1 MPPSETAYHF
11 AQFDRNCVRTQPDFT
26 MIGSGE
32 LGGKARGLAFMKA
45 ILQESPESRRVCQTA
60 GVIIRIPT
68 LTVITTELFDEFLKL
83 NHLQELAYASASDD
97 YLLAHAFQHAD
108 LPVMMLGDLRSLL
121 QQIHTPLAIRSSS
134 LLEDS
139 IDEPLAGIYTTKMIP
154 NNQASLDVRFQK
166 LVEAIK
172 LVYASTFFIQAK
184 NYLKATRHTLADEK
198 MAVIIQ
204 EVVGLRQGAC
214 FYPNIS
220 GVARSYN
227 FYPTGKA
234 AAEDGVINLALGLG
248 KTIVD
253 GGVSW
258 FYSPAYPTVFP
269 PSRSPRDLLKQTQL
283 RFWAINM
290 GNLRTYDP
298 FHEAEYLVHPH
309 IVEAEKDGTLDWV
322 ASTYN
327 AQSDRIDIGLS
338 GKGPRILTFAP
349 ILQLQRLPLNEILKV
364 LLSACKKAIGSEV
377 EIEFALAFDPKRRI
391 SAKFGFLQVRPMAV
405 SNAVIEISDAEF
417 SSDRVLARSDEVLGN
432 GQNDRIVDIVY
443 VEPAGFDAKETPQ
456 IAQEIAAFNAALV
469 EQGRKYLLIGF
480 GRWGSADPWLGIPVH
495 WSQIHGAQ
503 VIIEA
508 TLPQMNP
515 ELSQGSHF
523 FHNLIGFQVLYFSIT
538 HSQSDGIDWQW
549 LRCQPAVQ
557 ERRFVR
563 HIHLDAPLRIK
574 VDGRTRKGVIL
585 R

>member
-1 MPPSETAYHF
+1 M
-11 AQFDRNCVRTQPDFT
+11 RTQPDFT
-26 MIGSGE
+26 LIGSGA

-45 ILQESPESRRVCQTA
+45 ILQESPEIRRVCESASVTI
-60 GVIIRIPT
+60 GIPT
-68 LTVITTELFDEFLKL
+68 LTVLTTDLFDEFLKL
-83 NHLQELAYASASDD
+83 NRLHDMAYAAASDD

-121 QQIHTPLAIRSSS
+121 QHIHTPLAIRSSS

-139 IDEPLAGIYTTKMIP
+139 LDEPLAGIYTTKMIP
-154 NNQASLDVRFQK
+154 NNQAALDVRFQK
-166 LVEAIK
+166 LAEAIK
-172 LVYASTFFIQAK
+172 LVYASTFFTHAK

-204 EVVGLRQGAC
+204 EVVGLRQGEC

-234 AAEDGVINLALGLG
+234 AAGDGVVNLALGLG

-283 RFWAINM
+283 HFWAINM
-290 GNLRTYDP
+290 GSQRTYDP
-298 FHEAEYLVHPH
+298 FHEAEYLIQPH

-338 GKGPRILTFAP
+338 GNGPRVLTFAP

-364 LLSACKKAIGSEV
+364 LLSACKQAIGSEV
-377 EIEFALAFDPKRRI
+377 EIEFALTFDPKRNI
-391 SAKFGFLQVRPMAV
+391 PPKFGFLQVRPMAV
-405 SNAVIEISDAEF
+405 SSAVIEISDTEF
-417 SSDRVLARSDEVLGN
+417 SGERVLARSDEVLGN
-432 GQNDRIVDIVY
+432 GEHNRIVDIVY
-443 VEPAGFDAKETPQ
+443 VEPDGFDAKETPQ
-456 IAQEIAAFNAALV
+456 IAQEIAAINAALV

-515 ELSQGSHF
+515 DLSQGSHF
-523 FHNLIGFQVLYFSIT
+523 FHNLIGFQVLYFAVK
-538 HSQSDGIDWQW
+538 HSQPEGIDWNW
-549 LRCQPAVQ
+549 LRRQPATH

-563 HIHLDAPLRIK
+563 HIHLDAPLRVK